1 MTLESTYSFR
11 WFDDVQDVGLQRDL
25 SMGAQPSAMD
35 GKRRFDIA
43 VSLMLLL
50 LAGPL
55 LLLAMLAI
63 WLGGLGREPVL
74 YRQIRVGLDGRHFP
88 LLKLR
93 TMRVDAEREGPRMAT
108 HNDARVTRIGRLLRL
123 SRIDELPQLINV
135 LRGEMSLIGPRPERP
150 EFVAQYERQIEGYA
164 LRHSIKPGITGLAQV
179 RQGYAEN
186 LQGAVVKLY
195 HDLDYIRRCSLRTD
209 LSILLRTLPVV
220 LTGWGAR

>member
-1 MTLESTYSFR
+1 
-11 WFDDVQDVGLQRDL
+11 
-25 SMGAQPSAMD
+25 MGAYPAAMD

-43 VSLMLLL
+43 LSLMLLL
-50 LAGPL
+50 LAAPI

-74 YRQIRVGLDGRHFP
+74 YRQTRVGLDGRTFP

-93 TMRVDAEREGPRMAT
+93 TMRVDAERQGPRMAT
-108 HNDARVTRIGRLLRL
+108 RNDARITRIGRLLRL

-150 EFVAQYERQIEGYA
+150 EFVAEYARQIEGYT
-164 LRHSIKPGITGLAQV
+164 LRHSVKPGITGLAQV

>member
-1 MTLESTYSFR
+1 
-11 WFDDVQDVGLQRDL
+11 
-25 SMGAQPSAMD
+25 MGARPSTMD

-74 YRQIRVGLDGRHFP
+74 YRQTRVGLDGSHFP

-108 HNDARVTRIGRLLRL
+108 RNDARITRIGRLLRL

-150 EFVAQYERQIEGYA
+150 EFVVEYARQIEGYA

-209 LSILLRTLPVV
+209 LAILLRTLPVV